1 MGSFFSFFKIFDTK
15 EYRLLML
22 GLDGAGKTTVLY
34 TMKLGDF
41 PNSIPT
47 IGFNYETLLYN
58 KVKLNLWD
66 CSGQDKLRILWKHYY
81 TNTKA
86 LIFVIDSSDKER
98 LEEVKEIIY
107 GICSEEELF
116 GVPLL
121 ILANKQDIASIGSK
135 ELKNKIGFHEIKGRN
150 IKFQETCA
158 LDGTGLKEGFTWL
171 VQELKKK

>member
-86 LIFVIDSSDKER
+86 LIFVIYSSDKER
-98 LEEVKEIIY
+98 CLNGNYLE
-107 GICSEEELF
+107 
-116 GVPLL
+116 
-121 ILANKQDIASIGSK
+121 
-135 ELKNKIGFHEIKGRN
+135 
-150 IKFQETCA
+150 
-158 LDGTGLKEGFTWL
+158 L
-171 VQELKKK
+171 VQQHMR